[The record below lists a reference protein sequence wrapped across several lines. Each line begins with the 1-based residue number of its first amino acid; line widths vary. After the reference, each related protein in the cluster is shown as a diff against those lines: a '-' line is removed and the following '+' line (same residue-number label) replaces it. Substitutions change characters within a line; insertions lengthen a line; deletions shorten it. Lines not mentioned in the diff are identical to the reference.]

1 MFLLIVNRAINL
13 LFEAIPSRQFASRGH
28 MGKILSLGL
37 GTVPEMGIMN
47 VLSVHFYS
55 KRSLLFSI
63 PFSKLYLYV
72 YKKKCFK
79 QKY

>member
-1 MFLLIVNRAINL
+1 
-13 LFEAIPSRQFASRGH
+13 

-47 VLSVHFYS
+47 VVSVHFYS

-72 YKKKCFK
+72 YKKKSFK